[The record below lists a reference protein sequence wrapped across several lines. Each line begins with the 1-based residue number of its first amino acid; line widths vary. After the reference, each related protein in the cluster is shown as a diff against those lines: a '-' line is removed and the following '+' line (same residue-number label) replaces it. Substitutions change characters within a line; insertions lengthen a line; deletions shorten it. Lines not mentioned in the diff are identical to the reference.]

1 MGHVMAL
8 VGFIASRRQFP
19 LVLCIALVL
28 IAFGLDLVLF
38 GGVLTVA
45 DTLGLIAALT
55 LQMLILYLSAI
66 ITKIYPLVLHREA
79 TASPEVHNWT
89 VSLIIAGC
97 PAVGILTGLSLWMT
111 LLALVVFVVHAAR
124 VGRHYSG
131 LGTWTHA
138 QLPGLRSDFFVF
150 TGGGQNNTYQLTQ
163 WLPVLEQSAHRFCII
178 CDNPAFAAALPKT
191 DLPVLISR
199 NLIGNEMAVIGA
211 APKGVLYTG
220 NPRTNTGFLRF
231 AQLQH
236 VFINHGE
243 SDKVVNQSKLL
254 QAYDRLFLAGPM
266 AQQRLTDAGIA
277 LREGQAVHIGRP
289 PVELDLTRLTDPAGP
304 VRRVLYAPTWEGL
317 VKEADYTSVRA
328 EGFAMLEALLAV
340 PDLEVTVKLHPLTG
354 SKSQAQA
361 VWRKRM
367 LALCQQRGVTVHGP
381 DYPIHT
387 AMNDSD
393 LLICDISSV
402 LNDYLYTGKPIVLCH
417 FGEMPVDQVRDEFA
431 SAQAAAIL
439 TDPAQTA
446 QALSDSTGP
455 QMTAAR
461 AAVAEASLSLSRG
474 GMMDRFDAALA
485 QLKQD

>member
-1 MGHVMAL
+1 MRRYLSIMGQLSAVRQL
-8 VGFIASRRQFP
+8 PLFISLLGCL
-19 LVLCIALVL
+19 LVLALGLVVPTVTMDADDMLGLVIVLLVQGITLYVPTLLTRSVPVMLWPAGQVPHEIYGRWVGYGCVVLLVL
-28 IAFGLDLVLF
+28 GLLTGWTLWAAIIVVLGFGLY
-38 GGVLTVA
+38 GISA
-45 DTLGLIAALT
+45 RQHYRAL
-55 LQMLILYLSAI
+55 
-66 ITKIYPLVLHREA
+66 
-79 TASPEVHNWT
+79 
-89 VSLIIAGC
+89 
-97 PAVGILTGLSLWMT
+97 
-111 LLALVVFVVHAAR
+111 
-124 VGRHYSG
+124 
-131 LGTWTHA
+131 HA
-138 QLPGLRSDFFVF
+138 QTQRALRQIKPDFFVY
-150 TGGGQNNTYQLTQ
+150 TGGLAANTYQLTQ
-163 WLPVLEQSAHRFCII
+163 WLPVLAASRHQFAILCETQ
-178 CDNPAFAAALPKT
+178 DFAAALPPT
-191 DLPVLISR
+191 DLPVLVTRSLR
-199 NLIGNEMAVIGA
+199 GNEQVTATGA
-211 APKGVLYTG
+211 SGMLYTG
-220 NPRTNTGFLRF
+220 NPQTNTGFLRF

-340 PDLEVTVKLHPLTG
+340 PELEVTVKLHPLTG

-461 AAVAEASLSLSRG
+461 AAVAEASLSLSGG